1 MDIAEYLNDHITFAQ
16 KGRAVN
22 WQEVAITVFNGMGQI
37 IRERDEQIAALQQP
51 DASLDNPVKDED
63 VG

>member
-1 MDIAEYLNDHITFAQ
+1 MDIAEYLNDHIAFAQ

-37 IRERDEQIAALQQP
+37 IHERDEQIAALQQP
-51 DASLDNPVKDED
+51 DASLDNPVNDKD

>member
-1 MDIAEYLNDHITFAQ
+1 MDISEYLNDHIAFAQ

-37 IRERDEQIAALQQP
+37 IKERDEKIAELQQ
-51 DASLDNPVKDED
+51 ALDGTTTPVKHED